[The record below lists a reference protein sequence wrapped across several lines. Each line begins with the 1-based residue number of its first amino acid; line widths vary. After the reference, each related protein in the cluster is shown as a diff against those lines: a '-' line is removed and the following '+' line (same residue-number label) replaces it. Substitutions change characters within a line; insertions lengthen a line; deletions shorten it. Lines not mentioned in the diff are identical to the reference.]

1 MKSGGLNIRREAVV
15 RIVPPV
21 LKMRKLRLVREPLSF
36 SHGISS
42 ESFQAHRE
50 KCSQL
55 SKAEGLEG
63 LEAVFSSPCV
73 LMVVQEA
80 KGLKMM
86 MLM

>member
-1 MKSGGLNIRREAVV
+1 MVH
-15 RIVPPV
+15 IVPPI
-21 LKMRKLRLVREPLSF
+21 LKMRKLRLVREPSFF
-36 SHGISS
+36 SHDSSS

-55 SKAEGLEG
+55 SKAEGVER
-63 LEAVFSSPCV
+63 LEAMFSSPRV

-86 MLM
+86 TLK